1 MFACF
6 SEIYQKINAK
16 DLQLPIN
23 SGFGYSLSKEISD
36 VDSNGFKD
44 SAVGAPF
51 GGSAVVLRSRP
62 VVSFQTQV
70 TLVTQGDID
79 PKVKSKCLLSKCSSC

>member
-6 SEIYQKINAK
+6 SEIYQRINAK
-16 DLQLPIN
+16 DFQLHIN

-44 SAVGAPF
+44 TAVGAPF
-51 GGSAVVLRSRP
+51 GGSAVILRSRP
-62 VVSFQTQV
+62 VISFKQELWFV
-70 TLVTQGDID
+70 ILNDID
-79 PKVKSKCLLSKCSSC
+79 PEVKSK